1 MRNRCAQKPQMT
13 RLASSFVLIEIRAY
27 RSKLYRW
34 CRPIR
39 GRIAVFAAITAM
51 GCICLIALGMSKTGG
66 AGQHW
71 EQKIPYRLRCA

>member
-1 MRNRCAQKPQMT
+1 MA
-13 RLASSFVLIEIRAY
+13 RLASCADFDLDTARFMI
-27 RSKLYRW
+27 YRW
-34 CRPIR
+34 CKPIR